1 MARGDSSLKMR
12 QRKRQDKKKA
22 RDQRKRA
29 AQVAAQAP
37 VKPAA
42 RGKKKA

>member
-1 MARGDSSLKMR
+1 MARGETSLKMR
-12 QRKRQDKKKA
+12 QRKAQDKKKA

-29 AQVAAQAP
+29 AQVAAQTPA
-37 VKPAA
+37 KPAG